1 MYEES
6 AMRIQTVLIIAI
18 CAGFVFMSQ
27 TVAQTVVDG
36 EVWHKT
42 QTRRESNHRAPFR
55 YVIVYNEIVGGED
68 DPREAFR
75 YVEVLLDERAFSE
88 KTLKE
93 LFRLLSKRFREPK
106 DMDVAVYTSL
116 EQIDTP
122 EERDAGKISEG
133 PGDPALD
140 RYPSALLIRKGGC
153 EFFRY
158 TPQAPSTEMKT
169 VVLKGLGEKCL
180 P

>member
-1 MYEES
+1 
-6 AMRIQTVLIIAI
+6 MRIQTVLIITI
-18 CAGFVFMSQ
+18 CAGLVFMSQ
-27 TVAQTVVDG
+27 MVAQTVVDG
-36 EVWHKT
+36 EGRHKT
-42 QTRRESNHRAPFR
+42 QTRREPNYRASFR

-68 DPREAFR
+68 DLREAFR

-122 EERDAGKISEG
+122 EERDAGKISEA
-133 PGDPALD
+133 PEDPALD
-140 RYPSALLIRKGGC
+140 QHPSAVLIRKGEC

-169 VVLKGLGEKCL
+169 VVVRGRWEKCL